1 MSCFNLMM
9 VLAYANSAVSSIS
22 EPLQVEEIQ
31 NSLVKVSLFLGII
44 SSVAVIVSAIAAF
57 AQWKKTKRFHK
68 IEFIQSLRSNMYDDK
83 DVAEVLHS
91 FDYESQWY
99 SEEFHQNKHPQI
111 EVDKTLSLLE
121 YACYLLNKKYIEE
134 EDMFQI
140 KYDIDRAISNHQVQN
155 YLYNL
160 WRWVD
165 KLNKEKRDEESDS
178 NEHLFP
184 YSNFLQYGKDNGYIE
199 EDFGNENNSKYQY
212 YDI

>member
-1 MSCFNLMM
+1 MM
-9 VLAYANSAVSSIS
+9 VLAYASSAAASIP

-44 SSVAVIVSAIAAF
+44 SSAAVIVSAIAAF

-68 IEFIQSLRSNMYDDK
+68 VEFIQSLRSKMYDDK
-83 DVAEVLHS
+83 DIAEVLHN
-91 FDYESQWY
+91 FDYELEWY
-99 SEEFHQNKHPQI
+99 SEEFHINKHPQI

-121 YACYLLNKKYIEE
+121 YACYLLHKKYIDE

-160 WRWVD
+160 RRWIV
-165 KLNKEKRDEESDS
+165 KLEKEEGDEGSDL
-178 NEHLFP
+178 NARIFP
-184 YSNFLQYGKDNGYIE
+184 YSNFLQYGIDNGFIG
-199 EDFGNENNSKYQY
+199 EDFDDENNSKYQY